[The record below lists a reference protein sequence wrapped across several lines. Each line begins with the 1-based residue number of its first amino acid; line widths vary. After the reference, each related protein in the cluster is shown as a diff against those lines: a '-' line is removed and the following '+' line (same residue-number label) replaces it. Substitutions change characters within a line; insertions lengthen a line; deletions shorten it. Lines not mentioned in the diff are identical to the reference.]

1 MCASAKFL
9 ENGTKCQ
16 ISDRRIYLI
25 KLNHI
30 LMKDTAPHT
39 LCNNLKSLTVSEFR
53 LALIFKG
60 IWIFGVVDLLKLGF
74 IRLVTSEL
82 TDRKKRSIW
91 PSSVSCVHR
100 AGQDQTFVRTLC

>member
-1 MCASAKFL
+1 MCASAKLL

-60 IWIFGVVDLLKLGF
+60 IWIFGVVNL
-74 IRLVTSEL
+74 
-82 TDRKKRSIW
+82 
-91 PSSVSCVHR
+91 
-100 AGQDQTFVRTLC
+100 